1 MSSTLT
7 HKTSKKLSAG
17 KHYPL
22 GATPVEGGVNFAIFS
37 RHAQEVFLLLFDR
50 AASEP
55 TDVICLEHCTRFVW
69 HVFVEGLAPGQ
80 LYGYKIRGPHDPERG
95 LRFNEHK
102 LLMDPYARA
111 LTGKF
116 KNINNR
122 LLAYDP
128 AAPEQDLS
136 RDQRDNTRLVPKSI
150 VIDNRF
156 DWQGDAHPDIPLP
169 QLIIYE
175 AHLRG
180 FTMHASSG
188 VQHPG
193 TFLGFIEKIPYLTE
207 LGINAVEF
215 LPLHEFYV
223 EDFLIERGLTNYW
236 GYNTLGFFAPESSY
250 GTGRFPGCQVQ
261 EFKTMVRELH
271 RAGIEVILDVVYNH
285 TGEGSEL
292 GPTICFRGID
302 NPTYYCLTGAE
313 DQPARGY
320 LNYTGCGNSLNVANP
335 ACMRLVM
342 DSLRYWVQEM
352 HVDGF
357 RFDLAT
363 ALGREAGR
371 FEKSASFFDAICQD
385 PVLNRVKMIAE
396 PWDIETYQVG
406 NFPVDWSEWNGKFR
420 DTMRRFVKGDAGQ
433 LKDLGFR
440 LTGSADLYGD
450 DGRHPYNSINFITCH
465 DGFTLHDLVSYNQ
478 KHNEANAEDNRDG
491 SADNASWNCGAEG
504 TTEDSAIK
512 QLRTQQIKNF
522 ICCLLF
528 SAGTPMLLAGD
539 ECLRTQQGNNNAYCQ
554 DNELSWFNWNLVRS
568 HADILGFCRRA
579 IAFRRRYPVLQRCRF
594 FLGQDLDGN
603 NVPDIDWF
611 GPDLRKP
618 AWDDAEQRTIC
629 YQLDG
634 RETSIAQAD
643 YLLFVILNAAPE
655 PTQVQLPQPEGK
667 AWFRI
672 VDTSLPPGEDFLA
685 PEQEAR
691 SRVRQSYAAKARS
704 VVVLLG
710 RPAGPRRREPA
721 EE

>member
-1 MSSTLT
+1 MASTLR
-7 HKTSKKLSAG
+7 HKTSKKLSIG

-22 GATPVEGGVNFAIFS
+22 GATPAEGGVNFAIFS

-50 AASEP
+50 PASEP
-55 TDVICLEHCTRFVW
+55 VDVISIENCTRFVW
-69 HVFVEGLAPGQ
+69 HVFVEGVTAGQ
-80 LYGYKIRGPHDPERG
+80 LYGYKIRGPHDPGRG
-95 LRFNEHK
+95 LRFNEQK

-116 KNINNR
+116 RNINNR

-128 AAPEQDLS
+128 AAPEHDLS
-136 RDQRDNTRLVPKSI
+136 LDRRDNTRLVPKSI
-150 VIDNRF
+150 VIDSSF
-156 DWQGDAHPDIPLP
+156 DWQGDAHPDRSL
-169 QLIIYE
+169 QELIIYE

-180 FTMHASSG
+180 FTMHPSSG
-188 VQHPG
+188 VHYPG

-223 EDFLIERGLTNYW
+223 EDFLVERGLTNYW
-236 GYNTLGFFAPESSY
+236 GYNTIGFFIPESSY
-250 GTGRFPGCQVQ
+250 STGRFPGCQVQ

-285 TGEGSEL
+285 TGEGNEL
-292 GPTICFRGID
+292 GPTVCFRGID
-302 NPTYYCLTGAE
+302 NPTYYCLTGDDA
-313 DQPARGY
+313 QPARRY
-320 LNYTGCGNSLNVANP
+320 VNYTGCGNSLNVANP
-335 ACMRLVM
+335 YCMRLVM

-420 DTMRRFVKGDAGQ
+420 DTMRRFIRGDAGQ
-433 LKDLGFR
+433 LKDLGCR

-465 DGFTLHDLVSYNQ
+465 DGFTLRDLVSYNQ
-478 KHNEANAEDNRDG
+478 KHNEANAEDNKDG
-491 SADNASWNCGAEG
+491 NFDNASWNCGVEG
-504 TTEDSAIK
+504 ERENAAIG
-512 QLRTQQIKNF
+512 QLRKQQIKNF
-522 ICCLLF
+522 MCCLFF

-539 ECLRTQQGNNNAYCQ
+539 ECMRTQQGNNNAYCQ
-554 DNELSWFNWNLVRS
+554 DNEISWLNWDWARR
-568 HADILGFCRRA
+568 HADILDFCRKA
-579 IAFRRRYPVLQRCRF
+579 IAFRKQYPVLQRGRF
-594 FLGQDLDGN
+594 FLGRDLDGH
-603 NVPDIDWF
+603 NVPDIVWF
-611 GPDLRKP
+611 GADLQRP
-618 AWDDAEQRTIC
+618 AWDDPEQRTIC

-634 RETSIAQAD
+634 REAAIAPAD
-643 YLLFVILNAAPE
+643 YLLFVILNAAAEARP
-655 PTQVQLPQPEGK
+655 VRLPQPEGK

-672 VDTSLPPGEDFLA
+672 VDTSLLSGEDFLA
-685 PEQEAR
+685 PGQETR
-691 SRVRQSYAAKARS
+691 SRIKGSYPVSARS

-710 RPAGPRRREPA
+710 RPVGPQRT
-721 EE
+721 